1 MYKKIALLSLTLLL
15 VITFALVKPV
25 FAAPVEDD
33 PNYPAVKWIS
43 FPEPRFEVCGL
54 PWFKENAPDLW
65 RLPAR
70 AKDKVRA
77 PVWKLALY
85 PTGGRIRF
93 ATNSTQI
100 WIQVQPVKEVN
111 TKSSSNLGR
120 NGMDVYVNNVYFRSV
135 TVGEKDGQKLNFF
148 RGADH
153 SKKEITIY
161 LPLFREVRVLAI
173 GLDEG
178 ADLSSPAPLAA
189 NNKPIFFYGSSV
201 MQGSGASRPA
211 MNYPAILSR
220 MLNMDYIDLGFGGNG
235 KAEPE
240 VVDLIAEIDCCCYV
254 LGLGKSYGM
263 QPVDVYINM
272 LSKLRSVR
280 PLTPIVCV
288 APIFSTRE
296 FYDNSYVERSQY
308 DREVVRQAV
317 NQRIQAGD
325 KHIYLVEGMTLLGP
339 LDADAFYEGT
349 HPSALGYN
357 RMAERLYPVVK
368 GSLDEAH
375 ILAKP

>member
-1 MYKKIALLSLTLLL
+1 MYKKIALLSWTLLL
-15 VITFALVKPV
+15 VVTFALVKPV

-33 PNYPAVKWIS
+33 PNFPAVKWIS
-43 FPEPRFEVCGL
+43 FPESRFQVCGL

-70 AKDKVRA
+70 AKDKVRP

-93 ATNSTQI
+93 ATNSTQL
-100 WIQVQPVKEVN
+100 WIQVQPAKDVD
-111 TKSSSNLGR
+111 SRSMAGLGK
-120 NGMDVYVNNVYFRSV
+120 NGMDVYVNNVYLRSV
-135 TVGEKDGQKLNFF
+135 TVGEKDQQKANFF

-153 SKKEITIY
+153 RMKEITIY

-173 GLDEG
+173 GLDDE
-178 ADLSSPAPLAA
+178 AELSSPAPFAVD
-189 NNKPIFFYGSSV
+189 KPIFFYGSSV
-201 MQGSGASRPA
+201 MQGSGTSRPA

-263 QPVDVYINM
+263 QPPEVYCNM

-280 PLTPIVCV
+280 PLTPIVCI

-296 FYDNSYVERSQY
+296 FYDDSYVKRSQY

-349 HPSALGYN
+349 HPSAFGYH
-357 RMAERLYPVVK
+357 RMAERLYPVVSAALHDSQEK
-368 GSLDEAH
+368 T
-375 ILAKP
+375 KP